1 MIKSSSKGYAG
12 IDCFRMIAAFM
23 VIAIH
28 TSPFLSWNE
37 TLDFLITFVICRL
50 AVPFFLT
57 CTGFFVLGSFCET
70 GKSHISFAISSQT
83 SDSVW
88 RIHDSVLARQSVCRK
103 SSHKSGRTSSH
114 ALF

>member
-37 TLDFLITFVICRL
+37 TLNFLITLV
-50 AVPFFLT
+50 
-57 CTGFFVLGSFCET
+57 
-70 GKSHISFAISSQT
+70 KSQI
-83 SDSVW
+83 
-88 RIHDSVLARQSVCRK
+88 VCK
-103 SSHKSGRTSSH
+103 
-114 ALF
+114 LL